1 MQENISVTHARNLI
15 ADDAGSEIQAML
27 SQLLEIYDVKTLVA
41 HLNGLGEQH
50 WSPAILKRVIMNA
63 AWHRL
68 SDNELT
74 CLKTEL
80 PTPPSHHPHYAFRF
94 IDLFAGIGG
103 IRRGFEAIGGQ
114 CVFTSEWNKHA
125 VRTYKANY
133 FCDPLQHRFNEDI
146 RDITLSHREGVS
158 D

>member
-15 ADDAGSEIQAML
+15 ADDAGSELQAML

-50 WSPAILKRVIMNA
+50 WSPAIFKRVMMNA

-80 PTPPSHHPHYAFRF
+80 PTPPAHHHITPFVLSISSRASAVFAA
-94 IDLFAGIGG
+94 DLK
-103 IRRGFEAIGGQ
+103 R
-114 CVFTSEWNKHA
+114 
-125 VRTYKANY
+125 
-133 FCDPLQHRFNEDI
+133 
-146 RDITLSHREGVS
+146 
-158 D
+158 

>member
-1 MQENISVTHARNLI
+1 MQENISVTHARHLI

-50 WSPAILKRVIMNA
+50 WSPAILKRVMMNA

-74 CLKTEL
+74 CLKQGC
-80 PTPPSHHPHYAFRF
+80 RRRQR
-94 IDLFAGIGG
+94 I
-103 IRRGFEAIGGQ
+103 IR
-114 CVFTSEWNKHA
+114 
-125 VRTYKANY
+125 
-133 FCDPLQHRFNEDI
+133 
-146 RDITLSHREGVS
+146 ITLFVLSIYSRASAVFVA
-158 D
+158 DLKR